1 VTPRRTGA
9 TAAIVVLLALAAAP
23 AAAQEAA
30 PANTL
35 SDLGARLEACLKTG
49 HSRDELAN
57 GSEVTVLFALKR
69 DGSLMGRPRITH
81 SSLIGGIDDQRLFLA
96 AVIAA
101 IDGCLPLAIT
111 PGLGGAIAGRP
122 IALRV
127 VRGQWR
133 LGI

>member
-1 VTPRRTGA
+1 VRKGA
-9 TAAIVVLLALAAAP
+9 ARLAAVLLSLAATP
-23 AAAQEAA
+23 AGAQDAA

-35 SDLGARLEACLKTG
+35 HDLGARLEACLKAG
-49 HSRDELAN
+49 HSRDDLAN

-69 DGSLMGRPRITH
+69 DGSLLGRPRITH
-81 SSLIGGIDDQRLFLA
+81 SNLIGGLDDQELFLA
-96 AVIAA
+96 AVISA

-127 VRGQWR
+127 VRGLWR
-133 LGI
+133 IGI

>member
-1 VTPRRTGA
+1 M
-9 TAAIVVLLALAAAP
+9 AAAAALFAIAAAP
-23 AAAQEAA
+23 AGAQDAA

-35 SDLGARLEACLKTG
+35 HDLGARLEACLKTG
-49 HSRDELAN
+49 HSRDDLAN

-81 SSLIGGIDDQRLFLA
+81 SSLIGGIDDQKLFLA
-96 AVIAA
+96 AVISA
-101 IDGCLPLAIT
+101 IDACLPLAIT

-127 VRGQWR
+127 VRGLWR
-133 LGI
+133 VGI

>member
-1 VTPRRTGA
+1 VTPRRAWA
-9 TAAIVVLLALAAAP
+9 TAAVVALSALAAAR
-23 AAAQEAA
+23 AEAQEAA

-35 SDLGARLEACLKTG
+35 HDLWARLETCLKAG

-57 GSEVTVLFALKR
+57 GSEITVLFALKR

-81 SSLIGGIDDQRLFLA
+81 SSLIGGLDDQKLFLA
-96 AVIAA
+96 AVISA
-101 IDGCLPLAIT
+101 IDGCLPLAVT

-127 VRGQWR
+127 VRGLWR
-133 LGI
+133 V